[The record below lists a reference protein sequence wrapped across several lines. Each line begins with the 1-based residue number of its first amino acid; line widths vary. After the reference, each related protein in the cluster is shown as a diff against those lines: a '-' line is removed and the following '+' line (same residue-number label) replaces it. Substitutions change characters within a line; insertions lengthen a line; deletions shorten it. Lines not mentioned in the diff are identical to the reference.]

1 MVDYEAKFWL
11 PFKGITK
18 PVYAIP
24 GNHDWYDALEAFLAT
39 FLQQDA
45 ARTAMRARADADLR
59 LTSTTEDRINRLIA
73 EAGRLRDEYQVPTG
87 FQHGPFFDI
96 QTDRFALVAIDTGI
110 VKRIDRAQWAWLQS
124 ALTRARGKTK
134 MAVIGHPFY
143 AGGFDQTE
151 GNDDFLRLRQ
161 LLVDEGV
168 TIMMA
173 GDTHDFEYYREP
185 STGAAPP
192 VHHFV
197 NGGGG
202 AYMSF
207 GTSLA
212 WPARPP
218 TTEWAFYPGHDAVVR
233 KIQERTPGWKRPAW
247 WWTAKMGAW
256 PFSPEWLSAA
266 FDYNVAP
273 FFQSFVEVKVEPS
286 RKWIRL
292 LPFGVHG
299 QLRWRDLAHSPGV
312 APGSNDG
319 DAIAEWIVEMR

>member
-1 MVDYEAKFWL
+1 
-11 PFKGITK
+11 
-18 PVYAIP
+18 VYAIP

-39 FLQQDA
+39 FLEPDA
-45 ARTAMRARADADLR
+45 ARIAMRARAEADLR
-59 LTSTTEDRINRLIA
+59 LTSTTEYRINRLIA
-73 EAGRLRDEYQVPTG
+73 EAGRLRTEYEVPTG

-110 VKRIDRAQWAWLQS
+110 VKRIDRAQWEWLQS

-151 GNDDFLRLRQ
+151 GNDDFSRLRK

-185 STGAAPP
+185 TTGAVPQ

-207 GTSLA
+207 GTALA
-212 WPARPP
+212 WPARPA
-218 TTEWAFYPGHDAVVR
+218 TTDWAFYPGHDAVVR
-233 KIQERTPGWKRPAW
+233 KIQERTPWWKRPAW

-266 FDYNVAP
+266 LDYNVAP

-286 RKWIRL
+286 RNRIRI

-319 DAIAEWIVEMR
+319 DANAEWIVEMR